1 MKKFLSII
9 TVFSL
14 IFLLNA
20 CSNSDPLNGEWVST
34 SPETTKIFG
43 EKFSFKDGNFKT
55 NDDSIFFKS
64 YVYNDDKKRQI
75 KFYDEKKDSKDY
87 DKSMPNLEGVLKI
100 DKDKASITTEMNGT
114 MTFERK

>member
-1 MKKFLSII
+1 MKKFLTLLSL
-9 TVFSL
+9 TCL
-14 IFLLNA
+14 IFLLTA
-20 CSNSDPLNGEWVST
+20 CGNNDPLNGEWVST
-34 SPETTKIFG
+34 SPETTKELG
-43 EKFSFKDGNFKT
+43 EKFSFKDGTFKS
-55 NDDSIFFKS
+55 NDDGIFYQS
-64 YVYNDDKKRQI
+64 YLYSDDKKRQI